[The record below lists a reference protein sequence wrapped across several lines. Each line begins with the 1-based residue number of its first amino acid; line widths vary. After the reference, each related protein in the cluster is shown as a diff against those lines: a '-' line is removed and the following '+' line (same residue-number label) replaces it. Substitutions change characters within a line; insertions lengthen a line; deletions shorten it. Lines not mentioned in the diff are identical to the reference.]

1 MTRLASANR
10 HFRSVSCPLL
20 GRASL
25 HEPQV
30 ATDYPEPSTAQGSN
44 AVLSDPEQAANQP
57 ADCLIVST
65 DLSESASSQ
74 NEVTS
79 TRSVMEPGA
88 SDMDPVLSEV
98 DPDLHEPSSGINNQT
113 SNLSESTAEVNKPT
127 ANESRADSSELEEG
141 EIPPTPP
148 ATNIA
153 PRLPNPRR
161 PKTSNPRFR
170 ASNPSPEPGLGQ
182 PVPSADTSRPKHR
195 KTTASHQVPA
205 EGNDKPSRKRKR
217 PSFIDTPDNEF
228 RPPKIS
234 KTSNTNKKLCTDLGH
249 EFAGLVSEA
258 TDSVALNFA
267 KNILR
272 HPVLDTVSKR
282 LVYFSDASQ
291 RAMCGAIGIVWPT
304 SLTSSNWEGKGA
316 YYPISTDNT
325 AILELFGICCALDLA
340 IQDID
345 KERAIVPSTLSRTS
359 SQSHTMT
366 KEVLVFS
373 DDAEALKRIR
383 GEGPYNPEDE
393 VGSQM
398 EAISRHS
405 KTLHSM
411 GVHIE
416 LHLSPGH
423 SGVPGNVAADAM
435 AKRNMYELYVQTKTS
450 WPTAEAITSRPIY
463 PAPKPGSCLS
473 RTARGSR
480 GGRPAF
486 PPSRPIIP

>member
-30 ATDYPEPSTAQGSN
+30 ATDHPEPSTAQRSN
-44 AVLSDPEQAANQP
+44 AVPSDSEQAAEQST
-57 ADCLIVST
+57 DRLIASS
-65 DLSESASSQ
+65 DLSESTSSQ

-79 TRSVMEPGA
+79 TLSEVEPGTNEVE
-88 SDMDPVLSEV
+88 PGLCEV
-98 DPDLHEPSSGINNQT
+98 DPDLHEPSSDINNPM
-113 SNLSESTAEVNKPT
+113 SNLSESKTEVNEPT

-148 ATNIA
+148 ATNVA
-153 PRLPNPRR
+153 PVYQTP
-161 PKTSNPRFR
+161 S
-170 ASNPSPEPGLGQ
+170 SNPSPEPGLGQ
-182 PVPSADTSRPKHR
+182 PVLSIDSSRPIHR
-195 KTTASHQVPA
+195 KETASHQVAA
-205 EGNDKPSRKRKR
+205 ESNDEPSRKRKR
-217 PSFIDTPDNEF
+217 SSLPDPDVNES
-228 RPPKIS
+228 RQRKKK
-234 KTSNTNKKLCTDLGH
+234 KTSKSDKHFSKKLGH
-249 EFAGLVSEA
+249 EFSGFVSEV
-258 TDSVALNFA
+258 TGLNALNFA

-272 HPVLDTVSKR
+272 HPVPDTVSKR
-282 LVYFSDASQ
+282 LVFFSDASQ

-304 SLTSSNWEGKGA
+304 SLTSSNWEGKGT

-325 AILELFGICCALDLA
+325 AVLELFAICCSLELA
-340 IQDID
+340 IEDMD
-345 KERAIVPSTLSRTS
+345 KEQAIVPTTLSRTS

-366 KEVLVFS
+366 KEVLLFS

-383 GEGPYNPEDE
+383 GEGAYDPEDE

-398 EAISRHS
+398 KAISRHS

-411 GVHIE
+411 GVHVE

-450 WPTAEAITSRPIY
+450 WPTVEAITSRPIY
-463 PAPKPGSCLS
+463 PAPKPGSRLS
-473 RTARGSR
+473 RVARGSR
-480 GGRPAF
+480 AGRPAL